1 MPDLAELGR
10 VRDQVRGSRAS
21 ARPCP
26 GASQEPEPV
35 GPGSASLNRAM
46 VELDDRAPAV
56 PPVHAAVPP
65 LANCIEIAILRFNDK
80 SKMKKIN

>member
-1 MPDLAELGR
+1 
-10 VRDQVRGSRAS
+10 
-21 ARPCP
+21 
-26 GASQEPEPV
+26 
-35 GPGSASLNRAM
+35 M